1 LTQSSFVQGN
11 CIVAGASSEYTWN
24 AGSSKNTVIKLT
36 HFRQEILLISW
47 INEFIVSYGIIIAN
61 RIYPQ
66 TGPIEFTEYGKIQ
79 VIKLCHSAGKQST
92 RQSKHLLILTSDYY
106 LLSITSA
113 TIETDFNMNNE
124 AKAFT
129 KMFR

>member
-24 AGSSKNTVIKLT
+24 AGTSKNTVIKLT

-66 TGPIEFTEYGKIQ
+66 TGPIEFTEYFKIQ

-92 RQSKHLLILTSDYY
+92 RQSKHLTANTSPENFLFFTSGQIGTFAYPDY
-106 LLSITSA
+106 
-113 TIETDFNMNNE
+113 
-124 AKAFT
+124 
-129 KMFR
+129 